1 MSDDGAGFSLRLHR
15 SIAEIAAAEWDAC
28 AGPGNPF
35 LSHAFLRA
43 LEDAG
48 CVGADAGWLPQ
59 HAALMDEAG
68 AIRAVMPLYAK
79 THSYGEYVFDH
90 AWADAWHRAG
100 GRYYP
105 KLQAAVP
112 FTPVTG
118 RRLLLR
124 DPTDEA
130 TARTLVAGVVQAAR
144 QMQVSSLHLT
154 FCTEEEWRLMGGI
167 GLLQRTGEQ
176 FHWHNRAYGGFD
188 DYLNAL
194 ASRKR
199 KQVRRERRE
208 VQEAGIEIEHR
219 SGAAIREQ
227 DWDVMYACYMDTG
240 SRKWGQPYLN
250 RRFFS
255 LLGERMA
262 DRIVLM
268 LARRDGR
275 DIAAALNLIGS
286 DCLYGRYW
294 GCLEHHDCLH
304 FELCYY
310 QAIEF
315 AIRHGLARV
324 EAGAQ
329 GPHKLARGYLPT
341 TTYSC
346 HWIADPGLAR
356 AVAHYL
362 GQERRAVAEE
372 IEELAGHSPFRH
384 EPD

>member
-1 MSDDGAGFSLRLHR
+1 VSDDGAGFSLRLHR

-28 AGPGNPF
+28 AGPDNPF

-144 QMQVSSLHLT
+144 QM
-154 FCTEEEWRLMGGI
+154 
-167 GLLQRTGEQ
+167 
-176 FHWHNRAYGGFD
+176 
-188 DYLNAL
+188 
-194 ASRKR
+194 
-199 KQVRRERRE
+199 
-208 VQEAGIEIEHR
+208 
-219 SGAAIREQ
+219 
-227 DWDVMYACYMDTG
+227 
-240 SRKWGQPYLN
+240 
-250 RRFFS
+250 
-255 LLGERMA
+255 
-262 DRIVLM
+262 
-268 LARRDGR
+268 
-275 DIAAALNLIGS
+275 
-286 DCLYGRYW
+286 
-294 GCLEHHDCLH
+294 
-304 FELCYY
+304 
-310 QAIEF
+310 
-315 AIRHGLARV
+315 
-324 EAGAQ
+324 
-329 GPHKLARGYLPT
+329 
-341 TTYSC
+341 
-346 HWIADPGLAR
+346 
-356 AVAHYL
+356 
-362 GQERRAVAEE
+362 
-372 IEELAGHSPFRH
+372 
-384 EPD
+384 